1 MNFFCNYFHDRIHDT
16 YTYGKSYKLL
26 ILIFNRYQ
34 SIYWHID
41 DPLSIL
47 FFPNNVNFSSNSE
60 ETATTCTERSIR
72 SSHLPP
78 YHPTRSPWF
87 TTLSRIS
94 LIASTLSGTVDNLS
108 PSCNFSPKN
117 LTARFAYGVSPL
129 SANKFLASFYIFHW
143 SRGACNICAHVLS
156 TNRDVNLSASVSVNI
171 KNRMSMRTQCVL
183 CPCSNDRLQGFKDPN
198 YA

>member
-1 MNFFCNYFHDRIHDT
+1 MNVFCNYFHDRIHDT
-16 YTYGKSYKLL
+16 YTYKSKSYKLV

-60 ETATTCTERSIR
+60 ETATTCTERSKR
-72 SSHLPP
+72 SSHLR
-78 YHPTRSPWF
+78 HPTRSPWF

-108 PSCNFSPKN
+108 PSC
-117 LTARFAYGVSPL
+117 
-129 SANKFLASFYIFHW
+129 KFFPEKL
-143 SRGACNICAHVLS
+143 N
-156 TNRDVNLSASVSVNI
+156 
-171 KNRMSMRTQCVL
+171 
-183 CPCSNDRLQGFKDPN
+183 CSLRLRSIPFIGE
-198 YA
+198 